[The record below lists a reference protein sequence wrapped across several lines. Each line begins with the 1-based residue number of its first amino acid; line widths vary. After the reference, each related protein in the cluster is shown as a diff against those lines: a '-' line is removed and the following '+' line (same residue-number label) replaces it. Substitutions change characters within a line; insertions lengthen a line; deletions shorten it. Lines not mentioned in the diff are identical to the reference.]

1 MLIDE
6 LKKVQANTFA
16 FYAKSHF
23 YHWNV
28 EGPDFVQYHDFLGEI
43 YSDVFASVDDIAEQ
57 VRQLDAYAPQ
67 AHRMLMEL
75 SDIKLDDTIPSAI
88 SMFKN
93 LHVDN
98 ETVMESIITAYHS
111 AETEMQIG
119 LSNFLQ
125 DRMMY
130 HKKLDWKLKSILK

>member
-1 MLIDE
+1 MLVDE
-6 LKKVQANTFA
+6 LKRVQADTFA

-28 EGPDFVQYHDFLGEI
+28 EGADFVQYHEFLGEI
-43 YSDVFASVDDIAEQ
+43 YTAVFEAVDDIAEQ

-67 AHRMLMEL
+67 AHKMLMEL
-75 SDIKLDDTIPSAI
+75 SQVKLDDVIPEAVA
-88 SMFKN
+88 MFKQLYN
-93 LHVDN
+93 DN
-98 ETVMESIITAYHS
+98 ETVMEGLLIAYHS
-111 AETEMQIG
+111 AEDEMQIG

-130 HKKLDWKLKSILK
+130 HKKLAWKLKSITK